1 MLAHQ
6 NAKPE
11 KPARAVI
18 LGCGG
23 VLGKALL
30 DRLKADGIAVLG
42 LGSADI
48 DLQGA
53 EAAEELR
60 GVLRPDDAVVFL
72 SALTPDKGRDIAT
85 LMKNLR
91 MAEAVAGA
99 IAAVKCRHL
108 VYMSSDAVYRF
119 GDGTVDEATPADPL
133 DLYGVMHKAREVMM
147 MSAVPANALAVLR
160 CTLVSSADDTHNSYG
175 PNRFRRQA
183 AKEGRITLG
192 GEGRETRD
200 HVFADDVAELVRLV
214 LVHRSAG
221 LLNAVSGRSHSFA
234 EVAHM
239 VAATFDP
246 PAQVGFASGGGTV
259 THRHFDSTAL
269 HQAFPSFHF
278 QPLQAVVAEVH
289 RRSAGRADG

>member
-6 NAKPE
+6 NAEPE
-11 KPARAVI
+11 KPARVVV
-18 LGCGG
+18 LGSGG

-30 DRLKADGIAVLG
+30 GRLKADGIAALG

-53 EAAEELR
+53 EAAAKLR
-60 GVLRPDDAVVFL
+60 DVLKPDDAVVFL

-91 MAEAVAGA
+91 MAEAVADA
-99 IAAVKCRHL
+99 MAAVKCRQL

-119 GDGTVDEATPADPL
+119 GNGTVDETTPADPL

-147 MSAVPANALAVLR
+147 MSAVPAHALAILR
-160 CTLVSSADDTHNSYG
+160 CTLVASADDTHNSYG

-183 AKEGRITLG
+183 AKDGKITLG
-192 GEGRETRD
+192 GEGKETRD

-214 LVHRSAG
+214 LLHRSAG
-221 LLNAVSGRSHSFA
+221 LLNAVSGRSTSFG
-234 EVAHM
+234 EVAHL

-246 PAQVGFASGGGTV
+246 PAAVSFAGGGGAV
-259 THRHFDSTAL
+259 THRHFDTTAL
-269 HQAFPSFHF
+269 HQSFPSFHF
-278 QPLQAVVAEVH
+278 QPLEAVVAEVN
-289 RRSAGRADG
+289 RRSAGGSDG